1 MKITQFFTT
10 TIMSIMTVST
20 INAQQKLNP
29 EIEKKIDVLM
39 SKMTLEEKVG
49 QMNQYNGF
57 WDVTGPAPVGGT
69 AEQKYENIKKGL
81 VGSMLTVR
89 GVKEVKAVQ
98 KIAVEQTRLGIPLII
113 GFDVIHGY
121 KTLSPIPLAE
131 AASWDLKAIEKSA
144 ETAASEAAASGIN
157 WTLAL

>member
-1 MKITQFFTT
+1 
-10 TIMSIMTVST
+10 MSIMTVST

-69 AEQKYENIKKGL
+69 AEQKY
-81 VGSMLTVR
+81 R
-89 GVKEVKAVQ
+89 Q
-98 KIAVEQTRLGIPLII
+98 PQFCRLFNCPGD
-113 GFDVIHGY
+113 F
-121 KTLSPIPLAE
+121 LADHMPH
-131 AASWDLKAIEKSA
+131 ASHHKS
-144 ETAASEAAASGIN
+144 
-157 WTLAL
+157 

>member
-57 WDVTGPAPVGGT
+57 WDVT
-69 AEQKYENIKKGL
+69 
-81 VGSMLTVR
+81 
-89 GVKEVKAVQ
+89 
-98 KIAVEQTRLGIPLII
+98 
-113 GFDVIHGY
+113 
-121 KTLSPIPLAE
+121 
-131 AASWDLKAIEKSA
+131 
-144 ETAASEAAASGIN
+144 
-157 WTLAL
+157 